1 MVNFEFQDQG
11 LLMLI
16 LFVIFASSLVVQL
29 FFHWIIF
36 GKLAFY
42 KARGKVLTAPPVSVI
57 ISARNEYLNLQ
68 ENLPLVLE
76 QDYPD
81 YEVVVVNDA
90 SDDDTGELL
99 KDFSLKYPHLK
110 VIHFAQ
116 NLNFF
121 TGKKFP
127 LSLGIKSAAHDVLL
141 FTDADCKP
149 SSNQWIR
156 RMTSGFHDARDIV
169 LGYGPY
175 ERKKGLLN
183 ILIRYDTFHVA
194 VQYLSFSLS
203 GLTYMG
209 VGRNLAYRKSLFYKL
224 KGFTSHYK
232 VASGDDDLFINRA
245 ANSKN
250 TAIEISKEGQT
261 VSEPARRFGDFIRQ
275 KKRHLTTAK
284 YYRWK
289 FKILLTAYALSQY
302 FFWGLFFS
310 LICLK
315 FNVLYLLIMMG
326 AKLISQ
332 LIITKNCLNRLKEE
346 KLLLISP
353 LIELLFV
360 ILNPLIAI
368 SNLIYKKDKWK

>member
-16 LFVIFASSLVVQL
+16 LFIIFASSLVVQL

-42 KARGKVLTAPPVSVI
+42 RARNKVLTTPPVSVI
-57 ISARNEYLNLQ
+57 MSARNEYLNLQ
-68 ENLPLVLE
+68 ENLPLILE

-90 SDDDTGELL
+90 SDDDSGELL

-332 LIITKNCLNRLKEE
+332 LIITKNCLNKLKEE

-368 SNLIYKKDKWK
+368 SNLVYKKDKWK